1 MIRSISYDE
10 ANLANDEY
18 SPYLE
23 QITPFI
29 PQPSNYVIPSK
40 TKSLERF

>member
-1 MIRSISYDE
+1 MIWSTSCDE
-10 ANLANDEY
+10 SNLANDEY

-29 PQPSNYVIPSK
+29 PQPSNYVVPSK